1 MPKTV
6 FVIDDD
12 ENLQTVLEIALM
24 EAGYAV
30 ERAGDGATALARL
43 HTRTPDLVLCDVIMP
58 YVDGAQVWQVLRERL
73 QYAGVP
79 FVLLT
84 ALDRKPWFAE
94 LEAEGVVVLHKPF
107 NIDRLIAIIDSY
119 LDDALNDS

>member
-1 MPKTV
+1 V

-30 ERAGDGATALARL
+30 KRASHGEEALAQL
-43 HTRTPDLVLCDVIMP
+43 ETWTPDLVLCDVVMP

-73 QYAGVP
+73 QYTGVP

-94 LEAEGVVVLHKPF
+94 LEAEGVVIFHKPF
-107 NIDRLIAIIDSY
+107 DLDRLVALINSY
-119 LDDALNDS
+119 LDDVLSDS